1 MIEHKSLK
9 LREAELIGKLGDAE
23 FQVDEQKSKLVAL
36 QLGECLLFAD
46 SSDNSHTLHV
56 FYPQHIYL
64 RTNFTLQNTYI
75 IRNGHTTSRQRYFE
89 FQM

>member
-1 MIEHKSLK
+1 MSEHKSLK

-36 QLGECLLFAD
+36 QLGECLLFTD

-64 RTNFTLQNTYI
+64 RTNFTLNNTYI
-75 IRNGHTTSRQRYFE
+75 IRNGHTTSR
-89 FQM
+89 